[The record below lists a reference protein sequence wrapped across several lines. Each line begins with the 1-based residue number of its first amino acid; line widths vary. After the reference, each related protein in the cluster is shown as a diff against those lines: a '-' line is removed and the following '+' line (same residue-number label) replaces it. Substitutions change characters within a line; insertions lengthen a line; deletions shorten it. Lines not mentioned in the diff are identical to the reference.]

1 MAVRSDPHRVAT
13 AVSPPSSAARA
24 RSYGPEGALLH
35 ALIVDDDVNFALGL
49 AEVVG
54 RESFSTKV
62 ANTLKEA
69 KAEIAKFVPDVL
81 LVDLHLPDGSGLDLF
96 KELEGS
102 PGTEIILITGQAT
115 VDTAVEAMRRGASD
129 YLVKPVDFSRVRQV
143 LTNVARTR
151 ELKEEIGN
159 LRGELRKLGRFGP
172 LIGASPPMQRVYD
185 LIAKVAQTDATVMLT
200 GETGTGKELV
210 AETVHGLSRRHKE
223 PFLPI
228 NCGAVSPNLIESELF
243 GHERGSFTGADRQ
256 HRGYYERAHRGTL
269 FLDEI
274 TEMPA
279 ELQVKLLRVLETGK
293 VTRIGGSESL
303 TADVR
308 VIAATNRKPEEAVA
322 KGKLREDL
330 LYRLNVFP
338 ILLPPLR
345 DRREDVDL
353 LAEHFLAL
361 LNKEHDT
368 SKEFTRPALNRLRS
382 HTWPGNVRE
391 LKNLV
396 HRAFI
401 LAEDHIGLDSLPL
414 GVQETAGSSLNL
426 KVGTSLGEAERRLIL
441 ATLEEAEG
449 DKKKAAEVLGISLK
463 TLYNRLNEYKSA

>member
-1 MAVRSDPHRVAT
+1 M
-13 AVSPPSSAARA
+13 
-24 RSYGPEGALLH
+24 LH
-35 ALIVDDDVNFALGL
+35 ALLVDDDVNFALGL

-54 RESFSTKV
+54 REGFGTKT

-69 KAEIAKFVPDVL
+69 KAEIAKSVPDVL

-96 KELEGS
+96 RELDGS
-102 PGTEIILITGQAT
+102 PGAEIILITGQAT

-129 YLVKPVDFSRVRQV
+129 YLIKPVDFSRVKQV

-151 ELKEEIGN
+151 ELKEQIGN

-210 AETVHGLSRRHKE
+210 AETVHSLSRRHKE

-243 GHERGSFTGADRQ
+243 GHERGSFTGADRL

-293 VTRIGGSESL
+293 VTRIGGSEAL

-382 HTWPGNVRE
+382 HNWPGNVRE

-401 LAEDHIGLDSLPL
+401 LAEDHIGLDCLPL
-414 GVQETAGSSLNL
+414 GVQESAGSSLNL

>member
-1 MAVRSDPHRVAT
+1 M
-13 AVSPPSSAARA
+13 
-24 RSYGPEGALLH
+24 LH
-35 ALIVDDDVNFALGL
+35 ALLVDDDVNFALGL

-54 RESFSTKV
+54 REGFGTKT

-69 KAEIAKFVPDVL
+69 KAEIAKSVPDVL

-96 KELEGS
+96 RELDGS
-102 PGTEIILITGQAT
+102 PGAEIILITGQAT

-129 YLVKPVDFSRVRQV
+129 YLIKPVDFSRVKQV

-151 ELKEEIGN
+151 ELKEQIGN

-210 AETVHGLSRRHKE
+210 AETVHSLSRRHKE
-223 PFLPI
+223 PFLPV

-243 GHERGSFTGADRQ
+243 GHERGSFTGADRM

-293 VTRIGGSESL
+293 VTRIGGSEAL

-338 ILLPPLR
+338 IPLPPLR
-345 DRREDVDL
+345 DRRDDVDL

-382 HTWPGNVRE
+382 HNWPGNVRE

-401 LAEDHIGLDSLPL
+401 LAEDHIGLDCLPL
-414 GVQETAGSSLNL
+414 GVQESAGSSLNL

>member
-1 MAVRSDPHRVAT
+1 M
-13 AVSPPSSAARA
+13 
-24 RSYGPEGALLH
+24 LH
-35 ALIVDDDVNFALGL
+35 ALLVDDDVNFALGL

-54 RESFSTKV
+54 REGFATKT

-69 KAEIAKFVPDVL
+69 KAELARSVPDVL

-102 PGTEIILITGQAT
+102 PGSEVILITGQAT

-129 YLVKPVDFSRVRQV
+129 YLIKPVDFSRVKQV

-151 ELKEEIGN
+151 ELKEQIGN

-210 AETVHGLSRRHKE
+210 AETVHSLSRRHKE

-243 GHERGSFTGADRQ
+243 GHERGSFTGADRL

-279 ELQVKLLRVLETGK
+279 ELQVKLLRVLESGK
-293 VTRIGGSESL
+293 VTRIGGNESL
-303 TADVR
+303 TSDVR
-308 VIAATNRKPEEAVA
+308 VIAATNRKPEDAVA

-338 ILLPPLR
+338 IPLPPLC

-382 HTWPGNVRE
+382 HNWPGNVRE

-401 LAEDHIGLDSLPL
+401 LAEDHIGLDCLPL
-414 GVQETAGSSLNL
+414 GVQESAGSSLNL

>member
-1 MAVRSDPHRVAT
+1 M
-13 AVSPPSSAARA
+13 
-24 RSYGPEGALLH
+24 LH
-35 ALIVDDDVNFALGL
+35 ALLVDDDVNFALGL

-54 RESFSTKV
+54 REGFATKT

-69 KAEIAKFVPDVL
+69 KAEIAKSVPDVL

-102 PGTEIILITGQAT
+102 PGAEIILITGQAT

-129 YLVKPVDFSRVRQV
+129 YLIKPVDFSRVKQV

-151 ELKEEIGN
+151 ELKEQIGN

-210 AETVHGLSRRHKE
+210 AETVHSLSRRHKE
-223 PFLPI
+223 PFLPV

-243 GHERGSFTGADRQ
+243 GHERGSFTGADRM

-269 FLDEI
+269 LLDEI

-279 ELQVKLLRVLETGK
+279 ELQVKLLRVLESGK
-293 VTRIGGSESL
+293 VTRIGGNEAL

-308 VIAATNRKPEEAVA
+308 VIAATNRKPEEAVT

-338 ILLPPLR
+338 IPLPPLR

-382 HTWPGNVRE
+382 HNWPSNVRE

-401 LAEDHIGLDSLPL
+401 LAEDHIGLDCLPL
-414 GVQETAGSSLNL
+414 GVQETAASSLNL

>member
-1 MAVRSDPHRVAT
+1 M
-13 AVSPPSSAARA
+13 PS
-24 RSYGPEGALLH
+24 ALV
-35 ALIVDDDVNFALGL
+35 VDDDVNFGLGL
-49 AEVVG
+49 AEVVS
-54 RESFSTKV
+54 REGFTVKTAGSI
-62 ANTLKEA
+62 KEA
-69 KAEIAKFVPDVL
+69 KAEIAKASPDVL
-81 LVDLHLPDGSGLDLF
+81 LLDLHLPDGTGLDLVRDI
-96 KELEGS
+96 EGG
-102 PGTEIILITGQAT
+102 PPTEVVLITGQAT
-115 VDTAVEAMRRGASD
+115 VDTAVEAMKRGASD
-129 YLVKPVDFSRVRQV
+129 YLVKPVDFTRVKLV
-143 LTNVARTR
+143 LAKVAQTR
-151 ELKEEIGN
+151 ELKEQIGS

-172 LIGASPPMQRVYD
+172 LIGASPAMQRVYD
-185 LIAKVAQTDATVMLT
+185 LVARVANTDATVLLT

-210 AETVHGLSRRHKE
+210 AETIHSLSRRHKD

-243 GHERGSFTGADRQ
+243 GHERGSFTGADRM
-256 HRGYYERAHRGTL
+256 HKGYFERSHRGTL

-279 ELQVKLLRVLETGK
+279 ELQVKLLRVLETSK
-293 VTRIGGSESL
+293 VTRIGGNEPI
-303 TADVR
+303 TVDVR
-308 VIAATNRKPEEAVA
+308 VLAATNRRPEEAMA

-338 ILLPPLR
+338 ITLPPLR
-345 DRREDVDL
+345 DRREDVEL
-353 LAEHFLAL
+353 LAEHFLQI

-368 SKEFTRPALNRLRS
+368 YKAFTRPALNRLKS
-382 HTWPGNVRE
+382 HSWPGNVRE

-401 LAEDHIGLDSLPL
+401 LAEEHIGLDCLPL
-414 GVQETAGSSLNL
+414 GVQESAGSSLAL

-441 ATLEEAEG
+441 ATLEECEG

>member
-1 MAVRSDPHRVAT
+1 M
-13 AVSPPSSAARA
+13 
-24 RSYGPEGALLH
+24 LH
-35 ALIVDDDVNFALGL
+35 ALLVDDDVNFALGL

-54 RESFSTKV
+54 REGFATKT

-69 KAEIAKFVPDVL
+69 KAEIARSVPDVL

-102 PGTEIILITGQAT
+102 PGAEIILITGQAT

-129 YLVKPVDFSRVRQV
+129 YLIKPVDFVRVKQV
-143 LTNVARTR
+143 LANVARTR
-151 ELKEEIGN
+151 ELKEQIGN

-210 AETVHGLSRRHKE
+210 AETVHSLSRRHKE

-243 GHERGSFTGADRQ
+243 GHERGSFTGADRM

-269 FLDEI
+269 LLDEI

-293 VTRIGGSESL
+293 VTRIGGNESL

-338 ILLPPLR
+338 IPLPPLR

-382 HTWPGNVRE
+382 HNWPGNVRE

-401 LAEDHIGLDSLPL
+401 LAEDHIGLDCLPL
-414 GVQETAGSSLNL
+414 GVQESAGSSLNL

>member
-1 MAVRSDPHRVAT
+1 MPN
-13 AVSPPSSAARA
+13 
-24 RSYGPEGALLH
+24 ALV
-35 ALIVDDDVNFALGL
+35 VDDDVNFGLGL
-49 AEVVG
+49 AEVVT
-54 RESFSTKV
+54 REGFTVKTAGSI
-62 ANTLKEA
+62 KEA
-69 KAEIAKFVPDVL
+69 KAEIARAVPDVL
-81 LVDLHLPDGSGLDLF
+81 LVDLHLPDGTGLDLF
-96 KELEGS
+96 RELEGT
-102 PGTEIILITGQAT
+102 PATEVVLITGQAT
-115 VDTAVEAMRRGASD
+115 VDTAVEAMKRGASD
-129 YLVKPVDFSRVRQV
+129 YLVKPVDFGRVKLV
-143 LTNVARTR
+143 LAKVSQTR
-151 ELKEEIGN
+151 ELKEQIGN

-172 LIGASPPMQRVYD
+172 LIGASPAMQRVYD
-185 LIAKVAQTDATVMLT
+185 LVARVATTDATVLLT

-243 GHERGSFTGADRQ
+243 GHERGSFTGADRM
-256 HRGYYERAHRGTL
+256 HKGYFERAHKGTL

-279 ELQVKLLRVLETGK
+279 ELQVKLLRVLETAK
-293 VTRIGGSESL
+293 VTRIGGNEPI
-303 TADVR
+303 AVDVR
-308 VIAATNRKPEEAVA
+308 VLAATNRRPEEAVA

-338 ILLPPLR
+338 IGLPPLR
-345 DRREDVDL
+345 DRREDVEL
-353 LAEHFLAL
+353 LAEHFLQI

-368 SKEFTRPALNRLRS
+368 YKAFTRPALNRLKS
-382 HTWPGNVRE
+382 HNWPGNVRE

-401 LAEDHIGLDSLPL
+401 LAEEHIGLDCLPL
-414 GVQETAGSSLNL
+414 GVQESGGSSLAL

-441 ATLEEAEG
+441 ATLEECEG